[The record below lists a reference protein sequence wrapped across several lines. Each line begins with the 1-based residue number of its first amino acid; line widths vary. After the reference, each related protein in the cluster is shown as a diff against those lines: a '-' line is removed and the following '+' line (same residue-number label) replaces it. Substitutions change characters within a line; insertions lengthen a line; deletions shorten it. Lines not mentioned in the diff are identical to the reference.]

1 MNQSSLNRLLTLLTI
16 AVLIVAIAILFW
28 LRGNTT
34 SGLEEI
40 VNITVASFNPPSG
53 IFGNPDDPAV
63 NFSAA
68 EALVARARLHPYIRD
83 LIVTKRLSQPPTPL
97 TGSPRPPPSSVQDS
111 GGAETPIV
119 PYNLLAISKGEGWD
133 WRDRLDGLR
142 KIPIGTSRPYGFLYF
157 DLDRSMI
164 RSMNGAIATAS
175 VALAASLF
183 IFIGRLY
190 FQQSSL
196 QRLGVEL
203 QQRRREL
210 IRLERLA
217 LAGQLSASLL
227 HDLRKPVLHVRHSLE
242 DLKEA
247 LGDFAGATAALVET
261 EEQVDLF
268 FQMLNDTQL
277 ERFVR
282 SDRVQEEYLGINETL
297 DAALRLVHYERRSVD
312 ISRDY
317 AEDLP
322 PLMGQPFRL
331 IQLFSN
337 LILNAYQAMGNTGLL
352 ALQTRALDA
361 KIEVL
366 VTDNGPGIAPES
378 LASVFDPFFTTKSD
392 AEGTGLGLAISRL
405 IVEELN
411 GTLDV
416 DSSLGGP
423 TTFRV
428 SFPCEPRS

>member
-1 MNQSSLNRLLTLLTI
+1 M
-16 AVLIVAIAILFW
+16 LIVAIAILFW

-68 EALVARARLHPYIRD
+68 EALVARAKFHPYIRD
-83 LIVTKRLSQPPTPL
+83 LIVTKRLSES
-97 TGSPRPPPSSVQDS
+97 GSPASVPDS
-111 GGAETPIV
+111 GGDEIPIV
-119 PYNLLAISKGEGWD
+119 PYNLLAISKVEGWD

-242 DLKEA
+242 DLKET